1 MRASNN
7 IAVLFAVMLVVV
19 AGLFPATAT
28 AQPLAP
34 QPDLVVCAT
43 CPVTT
48 LAGAL
53 EAATPGSRI
62 EVRGGVYPG
71 PVVIG
76 KDVELI
82 GVDNP
87 VIDGGGSGTVVSIL
101 EADVTIRGFTIR
113 GSGTSLHKED
123 SGVFVD
129 TGRLTLED
137 SLIEDVLFG
146 IYVKTSPGSILRNN
160 TVLSKQIGT
169 ASQGDGVRIWYSDNT
184 IIENNIA
191 SDGRDIILWYSNNSV
206 VRGNQFDRGRYGL
219 HLMYSDQAIIENN
232 SLREN
237 SIGVYIMYSRN
248 SLIKGNSISNND
260 GPIAAGLGMKDVD
273 GAEIINN
280 RFVNNRIA
288 AQIDNSPREPGIE
301 HYWSGNVFAYNE
313 IALGLMPSAWHNTFF
328 GNSFIDNIEN
338 VSILGGGQLREVSWS
353 FEGQGNYWSDYA
365 GYDADG
371 DGIGDLPYRSQQLFE
386 NLTDRHPQVRLFLYS
401 PAAMAIDFAARAFPA
416 VQPREKFVDPAPL
429 MTPPGIAGLPP
440 VEQAATS
447 WRLLGGGAGLLAVAG
462 TVLVAGRLR
471 RRELPVESEPAMVN
485 EINNDKPGN
494 PPLPLHMVTV
504 QGLVKRYG
512 KVAAVN
518 DVTFAVP
525 AGEAVAMWGPN
536 GAGKT
541 TIIRCLLGIARFEG
555 DIRIADLDPVRQGK
569 QARAAIGFVPQDL
582 APSPTPVGELANF
595 VARLKGSTS
604 EDALRQLQR
613 LGIADQ
619 VEKPVAALSGGMK
632 QRLSLALALI
642 GQPKVLLLD
651 EPTANLDA
659 AGRASL
665 LQLLGELKRDGMT
678 LIFSSHRPDD
688 VLALADRVLL
698 LERGELRGSLTPA
711 EYSGHLA
718 ASSRLVV
725 TLSNG
730 HMHEAL
736 QTLDDLGLPV
746 DAEGKVLTITVQPR
760 EKARVLSSLTLAG
773 VEIDDFEVERGS

>member
-1 MRASNN
+1 MSAKNN
-7 IAVLFAVMLVVV
+7 IAIWVGVVLVVV
-19 AGLFPATAT
+19 AGLLPATAA
-28 AQPLAP
+28 AQPSDP
-34 QPDLVVCAT
+34 QPDLVVCAE
-43 CPVTT
+43 CPVTS
-48 LAGAL
+48 LAEAL
-53 EAATPGSRI
+53 ETAGPGSRI

-71 PVVIG
+71 PVVIET
-76 KDVELI
+76 DVELI
-82 GVDNP
+82 GIDNP
-87 VIDGGGSGTVVSIL
+87 VIDGQGTGTVVAIHG
-101 EADVTIRGFTIR
+101 ADVTIRGFTIR
-113 GSGTSLHKED
+113 SSGASLHKED

-129 TGRLTLED
+129 KGRLTLED
-137 SLIEDVLFG
+137 SLIEDALFG
-146 IYVKTSPGSILRNN
+146 IYVKTSPGSILHNN
-160 TVLSKQIGT
+160 TVLGKQIGT
-169 ASQGDGVRIWYSDNT
+169 ASQGDGIRVWYSDHT
-184 IIENNIA
+184 TIENNIA
-191 SDGRDIILWYSNNSV
+191 SDGRDIILWYSNDSI

-237 SIGVYIMYSRN
+237 SIGIYIMYSRN
-248 SLIKGNSISNND
+248 SLVKGNSISNND

-301 HYWSGNVFAYNE
+301 HFWTGNVFAYNE
-313 IALGLMPSAWHNTFF
+313 IALGLMPSSWHNTFF
-328 GNSFIDNIEN
+328 ENTFIDNIEN
-338 VSILGGGQLREVSWS
+338 VSILGGGALRDVTWS
-353 FEGQGNYWSDYA
+353 FEGRGNYWSDYA

-371 DGIGDLPYRSQQLFE
+371 DGIGDLPYRSQHLFE

-429 MTPPGIAGLPP
+429 MSPPGIAGLPP
-440 VEQAATS
+440 VEQAATP
-447 WRLLGGGAGLLAVAG
+447 WRLLGGGAGLLAIAG
-462 TVLVAGRLR
+462 TLLTAGRLR
-471 RRELPVESEPAMVN
+471 RKDVPVESELAMDTDDTNEPAQAV
-485 EINNDKPGN
+485 PS
-494 PPLPLHMVTV
+494 PLQMVTV
-504 QGLVKRYG
+504 QGLTKRYG
-512 KVAAVN
+512 KATAVN
-518 DVTFAVP
+518 DVSFAIP

-541 TIIRCLLGIARFEG
+541 TILRCLLGIARYEG

-569 QARAAIGFVPQDL
+569 LARAAIGFVPQDL

-595 VARLKGSTS
+595 IARIKGSTRA
-604 EDALRQLQR
+604 DALRQLQR
-613 LGIADQ
+613 LGIDDQ

-665 LQLLGELKRDGMT
+665 LQLLNELKRDGMT

-698 LERGELRGSLTPA
+698 LERGELQGSLTPA
-711 EYSGHLA
+711 EFSGHLA
-718 ASSRLVV
+718 ASSRLVM

-730 HMHEAL
+730 HLHEAL
-736 QTLDDLGLPV
+736 QTLGELGFAV
-746 DAEGKVLTITVQPR
+746 DADGKVLTVTVQPR
-760 EKARVLSSLTLAG
+760 EKARVLSSLALAG